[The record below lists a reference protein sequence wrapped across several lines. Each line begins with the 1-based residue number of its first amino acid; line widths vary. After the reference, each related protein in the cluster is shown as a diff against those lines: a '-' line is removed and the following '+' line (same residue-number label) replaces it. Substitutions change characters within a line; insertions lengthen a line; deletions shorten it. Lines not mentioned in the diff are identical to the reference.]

1 MALLRRVRDIDIV
14 LGGHDHELRVWY
26 DGRQAILKSRS
37 QGRYVGILNLA
48 LDRELGQAIG
58 RTAVELELRVWYDGR
73 FPQVAGLSF
82 VFDVRRPPG
91 SRITSVEVAGA
102 AGTVAPVMEGRI
114 VRED

>member
-58 RTAVELELRVWYDGR
+58 RTPVELDTRGPVVRSSGRRWKMASAAPRRTTADFRRWRV
-73 FPQVAGLSF
+73 
-82 VFDVRRPPG
+82 
-91 SRITSVEVAGA
+91 
-102 AGTVAPVMEGRI
+102 
-114 VRED
+114 